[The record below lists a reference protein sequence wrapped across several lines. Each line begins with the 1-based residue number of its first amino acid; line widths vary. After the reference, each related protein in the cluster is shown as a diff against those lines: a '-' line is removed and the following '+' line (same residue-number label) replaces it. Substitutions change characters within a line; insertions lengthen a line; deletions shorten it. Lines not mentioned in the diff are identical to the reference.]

1 MTHLPS
7 PLRWPMATWTPF
19 LAATLLGTWG
29 VASVSAQNP
38 PVYPSPRLLTVT
50 PPGGKVGTSVEVT
63 VAGTD
68 LDEATE
74 LHFSHPGLKAARV
87 PDPDPNKAGQFVP
100 NKFTVTIAPDTPL
113 GIHDVRVLGKYG
125 ISNPRAFVVGDLNE
139 TLEKEP
145 NNEPAQATAIE
156 LNSVVHGVINPNVD
170 VDYFRFAGKQGQRVV
185 IVCEASS
192 VDSKLDPLVQLYRA
206 DHPHPLAVNRRYRDR
221 DAVLDA
227 VLPADAEYLVRI
239 VQHTHLMGGSEFFY
253 RLSVSLAPW
262 IDAAWPPVVE
272 PGKPTQI
279 TLFGRNLPNG
289 QPDASAVL
297 DGRPLDRLVVE
308 VPPSGDPGNP
318 RGLLYSGP
326 IPPAQ
331 AVLDGIEYRV
341 RNAVGVSNPVLLAF
355 AQAPVILD
363 NGDNDTPEKAQAI
376 TLPCELC
383 GRIEKLRDRDFY
395 SFTAKAGEVYVFEA
409 FASRMGAPV
418 DLYFEVRRVDDKNPQ
433 SISLVS
439 EADDPPANETPHP
452 IKFNTYS
459 VDPVTRF
466 AVPADGTYQL
476 LVASRE
482 ADLQAGP
489 RHLYRLCIRKEQPDF
504 RLVVVDHN
512 DHDPSST
519 IVRQGASQFLHVLCL
534 RQDGFAGEVT
544 LTVEGLPGGV
554 TCPPQ
559 TIGPNQKLAALV
571 LTAADD
577 APPWAGTIR
586 VIGKARLG
594 EQELTREARAG
605 CVLWSVPQ
613 QQGIPTISRV
623 ARSLWLAVRDKGPF
637 GLDSEPKELAVP
649 LGGQAAFKVKIRR
662 HQQDV
667 KVPVQLFAASAPQ
680 APNAQFQPQPQP
692 LATLPPDK
700 DEVEV
705 KLPVPNNAVP
715 GTYNLVLRGS
725 AQMQFSKDPKAQ
737 KQNVNVFEAVPPIK
751 LTVYNQVAELSLPE
765 PSVQVKAGGEKEL
778 VVKLNRLHG
787 YKGEFKLSLVRPQ
800 NMQTVTAAEVTVPA
814 DATEA
819 KLVLK
824 AAANA
829 PEASSGE
836 FKVRAVATLNNVNFT
851 HEVGLTVAVV
861 K

>member
-1 MTHLPS
+1 MTRLHFFQ
-7 PLRWPMATWTPF
+7 RWLKTIGVA
-19 LAATLLGTWG
+19 LLG
-29 VASVSAQNP
+29 VAVAGLVMVESASAQNP
-38 PVYPSPRLLTVT
+38 PVYPSPRLLTIT
-50 PPGGKVGTSVEVT
+50 PPGGKLGTSVEVT

-68 LDEATE
+68 LDDATE

-100 NKFTVTIAPDTPL
+100 NKFSVTIAPDVPL
-113 GIHDVRVLGKYG
+113 GIYDVRVLGKYG

-139 TLEKEP
+139 SQEKEP
-145 NNEPAQATAIE
+145 NNDPSQATPME

-170 VDYFRFAGKQGQRVV
+170 VDYFRFSGKQGQRVV

-192 VDSKLDPLVQLYRA
+192 VDSKLDPLVQLLRA

-227 VLPADAEYLVRI
+227 VLPADADYLVRV
-239 VQHTHLMGGSEFFY
+239 VQHTHLQGGAEFFY

-272 PGKPTQI
+272 PGKPTSI
-279 TLFGRNLPNG
+279 TLFGRNLPNA
-289 QPDASAVL
+289 QPDPTALL

-308 VPPSGDPGNP
+308 VPPGDPARP

-341 RNAVGVSNPVLLAF
+341 RNAVGASNPVLLAF

-363 NGDNDTPEKAQAI
+363 NGDNDTPDKAQTI

-383 GRIEKLRDRDFY
+383 GRVEKLRDRDFY
-395 SFTAKAGEVYVFEA
+395 RFTAKAGEVYVFEA
-409 FASRMGAPV
+409 FASRLGAPV
-418 DLYFEVRRVDDKNPQ
+418 DLFFELRRVDDKNPQ
-433 SISLVS
+433 SVSLVG
-439 EADDPPANETPHP
+439 EFDDPPANESPHP
-452 IKFNTYS
+452 LKFNMRS
-459 VDPVTRF
+459 FDPVTRF
-466 AVPADGTYQL
+466 AVPADGTYEL
-476 LVASRE
+476 LIASRE

-534 RQDGFAGEVT
+534 RQDDFNGEVT
-544 LTVEGLPGGV
+544 LSVEGLPAGV

-559 TIGPNQKLAALV
+559 TVGPNQKLAALV

-586 VIGKARLG
+586 VVGKAKLG
-594 EQELTREARAG
+594 DQEVTREARAG

-623 ARSLWLAVRDKGPF
+623 ARSLWLAVREKGPF
-637 GLDSEPKELAVP
+637 GLDCEPKELAVP

-680 APNAQFQPQPQP
+680 APNAQFQAQPQP
-692 LATLPPDK
+692 LATLPQDK

-705 KLPVPNNAVP
+705 KVPVPNNAVP
-715 GTYNLVLRGS
+715 GTYNLVLRAA
-725 AQMQFSKDPKAQ
+725 AQMQFSKDAKAQ
-737 KQNVNVFEAVPPIK
+737 KQNVSVFEAVPPIK
-751 LTVYNQVAELSLPE
+751 LTVYNKVAELSLAE
-765 PSVQVKAGGEKEL
+765 PSVQVKSGGEKEL
-778 VVKLNRLHG
+778 VVKINRLHG

-800 NMQTVTAAEVTVPA
+800 NMQTVSAAEVTVPA
-814 DATEA
+814 EATEA

-824 AAANA
+824 AAGNA

-851 HEVGLTVAVV
+851 HEANLTVAVV